1 MQLLTTTD
9 AATQALLKASKFEQR
24 MERMAKSIRLLW
36 PITNTKCIDAHKR
49 RQKAAELWE
58 WSQLPSKGK
67 GVPQFTDDRNGNC
80 CLYDPTLLKPS
91 RYLTALRMRS
101 GTTGDRITLN
111 KAIPQATLK
120 CRKCKSSLETMAHI
134 LGQCTYSKSERI
146 RRHDEI
152 RNYLAERLASNPEFQ
167 IVEEASI
174 VTPSGTLKPDLVVI
188 HQGRVQ
194 IVDVTVRYE
203 DTGYLEEGH
212 NSKITKY
219 TPLLPQIATQQS
231 GTGQC
236 VAGSDWVTR
245 SYTKEHTL
253 LLGNPKDHRSWPP

>member
-1 MQLLTTTD
+1 
-9 AATQALLKASKFEQR
+9 
-24 MERMAKSIRLLW
+24 
-36 PITNTKCIDAHKR
+36 
-49 RQKAAELWE
+49 
-58 WSQLPSKGK
+58 
-67 GVPQFTDDRNGNC
+67 
-80 CLYDPTLLKPS
+80 
-91 RYLTALRMRS
+91 
-101 GTTGDRITLN
+101 
-111 KAIPQATLK
+111 
-120 CRKCKSSLETMAHI
+120 MAHI
-134 LGQCTYSKSERI
+134 FGQCTYTKSERI

-152 RNYLAERLASNPEFQ
+152 KNYLAERLASTPEFQ
-167 IVEEASI
+167 VVEEASI